1 MLAGLSSAQHKWYV
15 HSTNSVGNLSGSLT
29 APYMWASEKYAAVDQ
44 IYDEVDRIKTSHPV
58 FVIPEGVAER
68 TRAYFADKGGF

>member
-1 MLAGLSSAQHKWYV
+1 
-15 HSTNSVGNLSGSLT
+15 
-29 APYMWASEKYAAVDQ
+29 MWSSEKYTTVEQ